1 MPRREATPAKPFQK
15 IPSIFWNIRLSP
27 EFLADF
33 LHKGSSLS
41 AEGTTSGFYM
51 GLVRTLALGTPSS
64 VHRSFS
70 LNRQQNP
77 ERLCCESAA
86 GDHTGLW
93 GLSLLALGHFKVHEC
108 PESPSPRPGVGGGL
122 PGFGVQSAIPTATI
136 DHSQRT
142 GSQKSKGKRLPG
154 QSLGEPG
161 TSCQDSFPGGVA
173 QGYAEFLQQPPV
185 TAGVKCRSPGK
196 PRRDFMLR
204 VHTGGLVSHLLPGI
218 STQIPG
224 FQKESK
230 CLLSTIL
237 FGLTVRAQ
245 GTMLIT

>member
-1 MPRREATPAKPFQK
+1 
-15 IPSIFWNIRLSP
+15 
-27 EFLADF
+27 
-33 LHKGSSLS
+33 
-41 AEGTTSGFYM
+41 M
-51 GLVRTLALGTPSS
+51 GLVRTLALGMPSS
-64 VHRSFS
+64 LNQSFS

-77 ERLCCESAA
+77 EHLCPESAA
-86 GDHTGLW
+86 GDRTGLW

-108 PESPSPRPGVGGGL
+108 PESPSPRPGMGGEFPGL
-122 PGFGVQSAIPTATI
+122 GVQSAIPKATI
-136 DHSQRT
+136 NHSQRT
-142 GSQKSKGKRLPG
+142 GSQKSKGKRPPG

-173 QGYAEFLQQPPV
+173 RGYAEFLQRPPV
-185 TAGVKCRSPGK
+185 TSGVKCRPPGM

-204 VHTGGLVSHLLPGI
+204 VHTGGLVSHFLPGI

-224 FQKESK
+224 FQEESK